1 MAPTYNKYSFRA
13 FHLLN
18 NACNT
23 NFACYGSLATL
34 SPHDELAS
42 CLLALLFDSMFF
54 YILYLLLLFYFYL
67 FLHFI
72 FLKMQ
77 RYLYLDNVMP
87 REFGVAKHPL
97 FFLNFLNL
105 QRLVPAA
112 RQDYSPINLSHQQP
126 GEMGINEEV
135 ALEREK
141 VFRSSPFSFSFLF
154 F

>member
-1 MAPTYNKYSFRA
+1 MHATQTLRATDLSRPSRRMMNSLRVFWPCSSTRCSSTY
-13 FHLLN
+13 
-18 NACNT
+18 CI
-23 NFACYGSLATL
+23 
-34 SPHDELAS
+34 
-42 CLLALLFDSMFF
+42 FF
-54 YILYLLLLFYFYL
+54 YCFIFIFFAFYF
-67 FLHFI
+67 
-72 FLKMQ
+72 LKIE

-105 QRLVPAA
+105 QRLMPSAP
-112 RQDYSPINLSHQQP
+112 QDYSPINLSNQQS

-154 F
+154 FNLYSC